1 MVKKT
6 KKKRNYIECPALR
19 EKPSIATCT
28 SNAVSLLGIT
38 FMQRRTRP
46 RVTTERMV
54 WVGYSLAGSDL
65 CGESR
70 TGPVK

>member
-54 WVGYSLAGSDL
+54 
-65 CGESR
+65 
-70 TGPVK
+70 